1 MPYPVPT
8 SLSPSRVESF
18 TSCPL
23 AFRFSSI
30 EKLPEP
36 PSPHATKGTLVHR
49 ALELLLGHEPEQ
61 RTAAVAHE
69 ALDRAVEELR
79 DDPELSHLEL
89 SHDEAAE
96 FVADAHGLV
105 DSYLHLEDPASVRPI
120 GLELHLEAQVGG
132 LLMRGII
139 DRLEEDPDGELIV
152 TDYKTGR
159 SPAVQYE
166 QGRLGGVHFYAY
178 LCEQALGRR
187 PSMIRLMYLRDQII
201 IEARPTERSVR
212 FLPKRTE
219 AVWRAIARACESGEF
234 KPRPGRL
241 CSMCAFQDW
250 CPAFGGDPD
259 RAAFEAPVR
268 YGRGPVQLPLEA
280 PKAVA
285 APVGPASSDPLL
297 SA

>member
-49 ALELLLGHEPEQ
+49 ALELLLTREPGA
-61 RTAAVAHE
+61 RTAAAAHQD
-69 ALDRAVEELR
+69 LDRAVEELR
-79 DDPELSHLEL
+79 EDPDFAHLDL
-89 SHDEAAE
+89 TAEAEAE
-96 FVADAHGLV
+96 FVADAHVLV
-105 DSYLHLEDPASVRPI
+105 DAYLELEDPAAIRPI
-120 GLELHLEAQVGG
+120 GLELQLEAQVGG

-139 DRLEEDPDGELIV
+139 DRLEEDAEGELVV

-159 SPAVQYE
+159 SPSVRYE

-187 PSMIRLMYLRDQII
+187 PSIIRLMYLRDGII

-212 FLPKRTE
+212 FLP
-219 AVWRAIARACESGEF
+219 AIILRSS
-234 KPRPGRL
+234 PTR
-241 CSMCAFQDW
+241 
-250 CPAFGGDPD
+250 
-259 RAAFEAPVR
+259 
-268 YGRGPVQLPLEA
+268 
-280 PKAVA
+280 
-285 APVGPASSDPLL
+285 PASTALPP
-297 SA
+297 SAWTPRSRRSVTSSSRMPAAVPPRSSSNPFRAQPATSSRPTDFSPACASSRTRTARSSSPTR